1 MGSPPAKMK
10 FCPIHMLSV
19 RIIQAKNI
27 KSRDLLTASD
37 CYVRLWLPSAS
48 NGKLQTK
55 TIRNS
60 NNPVW
65 NETFYFRIQR
75 EVENILE
82 LAVCDEDP
90 LTKDDMQF
98 TVLFNVARIRPG
110 ETLRETFALKSEK
123 ERCIKKWESLEVEF
137 WMERIPGPPEHLI
150 TNDVLVSRE
159 VCCLEV
165 QVDINESRKYL
176 KEGKNL
182 VLTVPASHE
191 GTQKTTEDT
200 DTFCFHCVKSWEP
213 VLKVRL
219 QKVSDKED
227 DNSSLSDTLTVPL
240 KFLPVGHKVKV
251 TLPVRHNVPL
261 QLYLQLNDC
270 TEKLDVRLGYDLCQE
285 EQEFLQKR
293 KRVVASALKRIL
305 HLERDLHGHEV
316 PVIAVMA
323 TGGGLRAMSAMFG
336 HLLALQQLNLL
347 DCVTYITGASGSTWT
362 LADLYEHADWSQKT
376 LEGPLKD
383 VKEQVTKCKLN
394 LMSIEHLKY
403 YHKELAERAKAGH
416 VSSFTTLWSLVQEM
430 FLHERPRKYK
440 LTDQRKA
447 LEHGQNPLP
456 FYSVLNVKEE
466 KFSTFKFREWAEF
479 SPYEVAIPKYGAS
492 ICSEY
497 FDSEFFMG
505 RRVKKLPES
514 RICYLE
520 GLWTNI
526 FTRNL
531 LDGLYWSSNS
541 NEFWE
546 RWAQDM
552 VDIEKHSPEDDITII
567 EPPSCL
573 SGKLY
578 EMFQDIMTKRPLLG
592 KSHNFLRGLEFHKDY
607 IHQKKF
613 IEWKD
618 TVLDSFPNNLTPLQK
633 YLCLIDVGYFINTSG
648 AALFKPERNVDVIIS
663 LDYGLG
669 NVFKQLEMTYK
680 YCKIQKIPFPK
691 VELSKEEEKNPK
703 ECYVFSDAEDP
714 RAPIVIHFPLVN
726 DTFKEFKEPGVKRGL
741 SEMEEGKVNLENNCS
756 PYYLIRLIYSSE
768 NFDKLVNLSKY
779 NILNNKDL
787 LLQAIRSA
795 VERKRSGRTG
805 NFPSHSGAG
814 YP

>member
-1 MGSPPAKMK
+1 MEDLVKFKSPLAQKLDEAEIER
-10 FCPIHMLSV
+10 IH
-19 RIIQAKNI
+19 
-27 KSRDLLTASD
+27 
-37 CYVRLWLPSAS
+37 
-48 NGKLQTK
+48 
-55 TIRNS
+55 
-60 NNPVW
+60 
-65 NETFYFRIQR
+65 
-75 EVENILE
+75 
-82 LAVCDEDP
+82 
-90 LTKDDMQF
+90 LTK
-98 TVLFNVARIRPG
+98 L
-110 ETLRETFALKSEK
+110 L
-123 ERCIKKWESLEVEF
+123 
-137 WMERIPGPPEHLI
+137 
-150 TNDVLVSRE
+150 
-159 VCCLEV
+159 
-165 QVDINESRKYL
+165 
-176 KEGKNL
+176 
-182 VLTVPASHE
+182 
-191 GTQKTTEDT
+191 TQKTFFFSFVFAILSLDHVEANQLI
-200 DTFCFHCVKSWEP
+200 S
-213 VLKVRL
+213 LKL
-219 QKVSDKED
+219 GAA
-227 DNSSLSDTLTVPL
+227 LL
-240 KFLPVGHKVKV
+240 
-251 TLPVRHNVPL
+251 
-261 QLYLQLNDC
+261 
-270 TEKLDVRLGYDLCQE
+270 TEKLDVRLGYDLCRE

-293 KRVVASALKRIL
+293 KRVVASALKRVL

-336 HLLALQQLNLL
+336 HLLALQKLNLL
-347 DCVTYITGASGSTWT
+347 DCVTYLTGASGSTWS
-362 LADLYEHADWSQKT
+362 DLYEHADWSQKS
-376 LEGPLKD
+376 LEGPLKA

-440 LTDQRKA
+440 LTDQRRA

-456 FYSVLNVKEE
+456 FYAVLNVKEE

-492 ICSEY
+492 IRSEY

-531 LDGLYWSSNS
+531 LDEQIADGFSHSFFS
-541 NEFWE
+541 
-546 RWAQDM
+546 
-552 VDIEKHSPEDDITII
+552 ISEKHSPEEDVTTI

-607 IHQKKF
+607 SHQKKF

-618 TVLDSFPNNLTPLQK
+618 TVLDSFPNSLTPLQK

-680 YCKIQKIPFPK
+680 YCKIQNIPFPK

-703 ECYVFSDAEDP
+703 ECYVFLDAEDP

-726 DTFKEFKEPGVKRGL
+726 DTFKEFKEPGVKRCL
-741 SEMEEGKVNLENNCS
+741 SEMEEGKVNLENTCS

-787 LLQAIRSA
+787 LLQAIQSA
-795 VERKRSGRTG
+795 VERRRTG
-805 NFPSHSGAG
+805 APYICNLSVG
-814 YP
+814 

>member
-1 MGSPPAKMK
+1 
-10 FCPIHMLSV
+10 
-19 RIIQAKNI
+19 
-27 KSRDLLTASD
+27 
-37 CYVRLWLPSAS
+37 
-48 NGKLQTK
+48 
-55 TIRNS
+55 
-60 NNPVW
+60 
-65 NETFYFRIQR
+65 
-75 EVENILE
+75 
-82 LAVCDEDP
+82 
-90 LTKDDMQF
+90 
-98 TVLFNVARIRPG
+98 
-110 ETLRETFALKSEK
+110 
-123 ERCIKKWESLEVEF
+123 SL
-137 WMERIPGPPEHLI
+137 
-150 TNDVLVSRE
+150 
-159 VCCLEV
+159 
-165 QVDINESRKYL
+165 
-176 KEGKNL
+176 EGKNL
-182 VLTVPASHE
+182 VLTVPGSHE

-200 DTFCFHCVKSWEP
+200 DIFYFHCVKAWDP

-219 QKVSDKED
+219 QED
-227 DNSSLSDTLTVPL
+227 DNSNLSDTLTVPL
-240 KFLPVGHKVKV
+240 KYLPVGHKVKV
-251 TLPVRHNVPL
+251 TLPVRHVIL
-261 QLYLQLNDC
+261 CLWMYLC
-270 TEKLDVRLGYDLCQE
+270 FSTEKLDVRLGYDLCRE
-285 EQEFLQKR
+285 EQEFLHKR
-293 KRVVASALKRIL
+293 KRVVASALKRVL
-305 HLERDLHGHEV
+305 HLQRDLHEHEV

-323 TGGGLRAMSAMFG
+323 TGGGLRAMSAMYG
-336 HLLALQQLNLL
+336 HLLVLQQLNLL

-362 LADLYEHADWSQKT
+362 LADLYEHADWSQRS
-376 LEGPLKD
+376 LEGPLKE

-394 LMSIEHLKY
+394 LMSTEHLKY

-416 VSSFTTLWSLVQEM
+416 LSCFTALWSLVQEM
-430 FLHERPRKYK
+430 FLHEQPREYK

-456 FYSVLNVKEE
+456 FYAVLNVKDE
-466 KFSTFKFREWAEF
+466 KFSTFKFREWADF
-479 SPYEVAIPKYGAS
+479 SPYEVTIPKYGAS
-492 ICSEY
+492 IGSEY

-531 LDGLYWSSNS
+531 LDGLYWSSNP

-546 RWAQDM
+546 RWAKDM
-552 VDIEKHSPEDDITII
+552 VDLEKHLPDDDVTVI

-618 TVLDSFPNNLTPLQK
+618 TVLDSLPSNLTPLQK

-669 NVFKQLEMTYK
+669 NVFKHLEMTYK

-691 VELSKEEEKNPK
+691 VEISKEDEKNPK

-714 RAPIVIHFPLVN
+714 KAPIVIHFPLVN
-726 DTFKEFKEPGVKRGL
+726 DTFKEFKEPGVKRCV
-741 SEMEEGKVNLENNCS
+741 SDMEEGKVNLENNCS

-795 VERKRSGRTG
+795 VERRRSGR
-805 NFPSHSGAG
+805 
-814 YP
+814 

>member
-1 MGSPPAKMK
+1 K

-55 TIRNS
+55 TIKNS
-60 NNPVW
+60 DNPVW

-90 LTKDDMQF
+90 FTKDDTQF
-98 TVLFNVARIRPG
+98 TVLFNVDRVRPG
-110 ETLRETFALKSEK
+110 ETLHETFALKSEVRI
-123 ERCIKKWESLEVEF
+123 EIHGEIIKTSLSILASMLSELWGKCKSTGSCAV
-137 WMERIPGPPEHLI
+137 GDL
-150 TNDVLVSRE
+150 LVWQLTEELPQRMTPAEKS
-159 VCCLEV
+159 
-165 QVDINESRKYL
+165 
-176 KEGKNL
+176 KNL

-200 DTFCFHCVKSWEP
+200 DIFYFHCVRAWEP

-219 QKVSDKED
+219 QED
-227 DNSSLSDTLTVPL
+227 DNSYLSDTLTVPL

-251 TLPVRHNVPL
+251 TLPVRHVKN
-261 QLYLQLNDC
+261 
-270 TEKLDVRLGYDLCQE
+270 LDVRLGYDLCRE

-293 KRVVASALKRIL
+293 KRVVASALKRVL
-305 HLERDLHGHEV
+305 HLGRGLHGHEV

-336 HLLALQQLNLL
+336 HLLALQKLDLL
-347 DCVTYITGASGSTWT
+347 DCVTYVTGASGSTWT

-376 LEGPLKD
+376 LEEPLKA

-403 YHKELAERAKAGH
+403 FHKELAERAKAGH
-416 VSSFTTLWSLVQEM
+416 VSSFTALWSLVQEM

-440 LTDQRKA
+440 LTDQRRA

-456 FYSVLNVKEE
+456 FYAVLNVKEE
-466 KFSTFKFREWAEF
+466 KFGTFKFRWADF

-492 ICSEY
+492 IPSEY

-546 RWAQDM
+546 RWAKDM
-552 VDIEKHSPEDDITII
+552 VDIEKHSPEEDITVIK
-567 EPPSCL
+567 PPSCL

-578 EMFQDIMTKRPLLG
+578 EMFKDIMTKRPLLG
-592 KSHNFLRGLEFHKDY
+592 KSYNFLRGLEFQKDY

-618 TVLDSFPNNLTPLQK
+618 TVLDAFPNNLTPLQK
-633 YLCLIDVGYFINTSG
+633 YLCLIDVGYFINSSG

-691 VELSKEEEKNPK
+691 VEISKEEEENPK

-726 DTFKEFKEPGVKRGL
+726 DTFKEFKEPGLKRSL
-741 SEMEEGKVNLENNCS
+741 SEMEEGKVNLDNNCS

-787 LLQAIRSA
+787 LLQAIWSA
-795 VERKRSGRTG
+795 VERKRSGR
-805 NFPSHSGAG
+805 
-814 YP
+814 